1 MVEWGPELH
10 TSAWR
15 SVFDKKG
22 DLQNK
27 CKAGMSERERGGG
40 GTSVL
45 SCAECVS

>member
-27 CKAGMSERERGGG
+27 CKAGVVVTLQIIPG
-40 GTSVL
+40 L
-45 SCAECVS
+45 